1 MWNKQPQEIPGTQR
15 TPSPAAPQTA
25 APAPS
30 AMPPARPSAPTA
42 RNLSCLGASIEVK
55 GRISG
60 DEDLQIDGK
69 VEGPVT
75 LQNHRLIVGRSAQ
88 MSSEISA
95 REIVIHGKVTGNL
108 NARDRVEINK
118 DASVMGDL
126 HTSRIMI
133 EDGAYFKGTI
143 EIKRTNSSSSS
154 STSPAD
160 AELESSL
167 GLVASKAE

>member
-1 MWNKQPQEIPGTQR
+1 MWNKQPQTEVPGMQR
-15 TPSPAAPQTA
+15 TPAPAAPQV
-25 APAPS
+25 APPATNV
-30 AMPPARPSAPTA
+30 MPPARSSAPTA
-42 RNLSCLGASIEVK
+42 RNVSCLGASIEVK

-69 VEGPVT
+69 VEGPVS

-88 MSSEISA
+88 LNSEISA

-143 EIKRTNSSSSS
+143 EIKRTSGSASSSS
-154 STSPAD
+154 D

-167 GLVASKAE
+167 GLVAAKAE

>member
-1 MWNKQPQEIPGTQR
+1 MWNKQPQTEVPGMQK
-15 TPSPAAPQTA
+15 TPSPAPPA
-25 APAPS
+25 ATPVTN

-69 VEGPVT
+69 VEGPVS

-88 MSSEISA
+88 LSSEISA
-95 REIVIHGKVTGNL
+95 REIVIHGKVNGNL

-143 EIKRTNSSSSS
+143 EIKRGSNSSS
-154 STSPAD
+154 STSSSD

-167 GLVASKAE
+167 GLVGTKAE

>member
-1 MWNKQPQEIPGTQR
+1 
-15 TPSPAAPQTA
+15 
-25 APAPS
+25 
-30 AMPPARPSAPTA
+30 MPPARPTAPTA
-42 RNLSCLGASIEVK
+42 RNLSCLGSSIEIK

-69 VEGPVT
+69 VEGPVS

-88 MSSEISA
+88 LSSEISA
-95 REIVIHGKVTGNL
+95 REIVIHGKVNGNL

-143 EIKRTNSSSSS
+143 EIKRGNNSTASAS
-154 STSPAD
+154 D

-167 GLVASKAE
+167 GLVASKTE